1 MVRNDRV
8 SPNEAAL
15 AFHARFL
22 AGAIAYRRGDVNAAI
37 AHFRLAI
44 NTVNYLIAAPDSTGL
59 GAPGNFQRIE
69 VGLGENA
76 CVTGEGESITSLDA
90 YAGLVAAYM
99 AAPGFTDPSRLP
111 PEVRR
116 TRLQIDPDD
125 PFRPV
130 LRYASSVVNRPT
142 RSPIPE
148 NLLWAASN
156 LQRIYHYNRLRPDP
170 RLEVT
175 RAVLLLQLTSQPPW
189 VEAMSASGETDVCAM
204 LGRVGQQLQQQASY
218 RAISTSRALPTD
230 SASAAVA
237 IHTFARLDTDCDR
250 TREPPPADVRSVWLR
265 EGSTL
270 AGGDIATHYERLR
283 TSVENALRAT
293 NASTDVIAER
303 VAPALEQAETHL
315 EILSSGRVPPDLP
328 ATLDAGR
335 AADFVRDWW
344 DALFYDIGDALAN
357 AGSEL
362 PAATPGVI
370 RATPAVRIQAGD
382 APALLDAM
390 NSAIAHAHLRP
401 ADFYAPMEFRRVARA
416 GGSAEHF
423 AYRVRYAVQSNRGGT
438 IVGLALLFVVL
449 AVGVLVIHVSWWR
462 YDLLVRRRLY
472 QAEAGRRGVS
482 SR

>member
-1 MVRNDRV
+1 
-8 SPNEAAL
+8 
-15 AFHARFL
+15 
-22 AGAIAYRRGDVNAAI
+22 
-37 AHFRLAI
+37 
-44 NTVNYLIAAPDSTGL
+44 
-59 GAPGNFQRIE
+59 
-69 VGLGENA
+69 
-76 CVTGEGESITSLDA
+76 
-90 YAGLVAAYM
+90 
-99 AAPGFTDPSRLP
+99 
-111 PEVRR
+111 
-116 TRLQIDPDD
+116 
-125 PFRPV
+125 
-130 LRYASSVVNRPT
+130 
-142 RSPIPE
+142 
-148 NLLWAASN
+148 
-156 LQRIYHYNRLRPDP
+156 
-170 RLEVT
+170 
-175 RAVLLLQLTSQPPW
+175 
-189 VEAMSASGETDVCAM
+189 
-204 LGRVGQQLQQQASY
+204 
-218 RAISTSRALPTD
+218 
-230 SASAAVA
+230 
-237 IHTFARLDTDCDR
+237 
-250 TREPPPADVRSVWLR
+250 
-265 EGSTL
+265 
-270 AGGDIATHYERLR
+270 
-283 TSVENALRAT
+283 
-293 NASTDVIAER
+293 
-303 VAPALEQAETHL
+303 
-315 EILSSGRVPPDLP
+315 VPPDLP

-401 ADFYAPMEFRRVARA
+401 ADFYAPREFRRVARA